1 MNDLA
6 INSCLICYLPTNNIL
21 SCNCIICSDCL
32 YEWIIYKN
40 YSSLYKE
47 ESILICPNHKC
58 KTELGLHFLNNT
70 FINKQLRAINEIL
83 LRKYTNT
90 NTDIHKCPNNFCNY
104 IGWYD
109 NSKKCSN
116 NLICEL
122 CNYQWY
128 PPAITK
134 YQLLFNLRVAVNQCK
149 DYFLNYIPS
158 IIRILC
164 TTKPCPGCG
173 IYIENH
179 INHCISIK
187 CELCE
192 TVFCYLCPKSTHIL
206 DIDDLLC
213 NLKDVFSILFVI
225 FMFFMLFLKFA
236 TSVID
241 IYIVTI
247 VFMNWLGA
255 NIMLCIE
262 LIPVSLLCLA
272 FVFRNQLYDRVRLP
286 DGERVKKFN
295 KCILVAIILLCSIF
309 LLIIIY
315 HVYLYKTNSEV
326 RLWTNVLIC
335 QNLIIALVTCLKYC
349 YEYFV

>member
-1 MNDLA
+1 MNDLTKD
-6 INSCLICYLPTNNIL
+6 SCFICYLPTNDIL
-21 SCNCIICSDCL
+21 FCNCIICSDCL

-58 KTELGLHFLNNT
+58 KTEISQHFLYNIFT
-70 FINKQLRAINEIL
+70 NKQIRAINEIL
-83 LRKYTNT
+83 FRKYTNT
-90 NTDIHKCPNNFCNY
+90 NTDIHKCPNTFCNY

-109 NSKKCSN
+109 SKKCSD

-122 CNYQWY
+122 CNYQWHST
-128 PPAITK
+128 AITK

-173 IYIENH
+173 IYIENQFSY
-179 INHCISIK
+179 CTSIK
-187 CELCE
+187 CESCE
-192 TVFCYLCPKSTHIL
+192 TAFCFLCLRTHIL
-206 DIDDLLC
+206 DIDDFIC
-213 NLKDVFSILFVI
+213 NLKDIFSILIVVLLIMLLYKFVTSI
-225 FMFFMLFLKFA
+225 GIIYTVLLLFMKW
-236 TSVID
+236 I
-241 IYIVTI
+241 
-247 VFMNWLGA
+247 GA

-262 LIPVSLLCLA
+262 FIPVGLIFLA
-272 FVFRNQLYDRVRLP
+272 LFVFSNQLYDRIILRG
-286 DGERVKKFN
+286 GERVKKFN
-295 KCILVAIILLCSIF
+295 KCILVAIIFLCIMF

-315 HVYLYKTNSEV
+315 HVYLYKTNNEI

-335 QNLIIALVTCLKYC
+335 QNLIIVLATSLKYC
-349 YEYFV
+349 YYYYLY